1 MSDNLMEELSEPAQ
15 RKKKE
20 FENLMRLLNE
30 EVERRNADRGESQK
44 FVFQGAY
51 IIQLG
56 HLALHLK
63 FDQRYDS
70 PANFDLVLS
79 VGAAPF
85 RQHRLFGTGPQP
97 VKHILQ
103 PAIFDDLGIVV
114 WKHNIDTLQPF
125 TSAALV
131 YFCLELLVGQYDK
144 YKPK

>member
-44 FVFQGAY
+44 FVFQGAS

-63 FDQRYDS
+63 FDQRTT
-70 PANFDLVLS
+70 A
-79 VGAAPF
+79 
-85 RQHRLFGTGPQP
+85 
-97 VKHILQ
+97 LQ
-103 PAIFDDLGIVV
+103 
-114 WKHNIDTLQPF
+114 
-125 TSAALV
+125 TSIWSLA
-131 YFCLELLVGQYDK
+131 
-144 YKPK
+144 